1 MNTTD
6 KKQTLINATKRL
18 TTLFNETKVS
28 DIGMS
33 NKGWAQ
39 LTLEGD
45 SRFKHKEI
53 SYPKEAEDVRNALEH
68 TNKNLAYLGV
78 KNGYIVITY
87 KSDLEETKPIF
98 DRTPERTNIKDI
110 GILDKGW
117 NKLTLDGVSKFR
129 HKKISYPQEAEDVRR
144 ALQFTD
150 KNLAY
155 LGVLNGY
162 IVTTYKTDLEETR
175 PIFEAHTAAQIL
187 NTYNPT
193 MNI

>member
-33 NKGWAQ
+33 NKGWDQ

-53 SYPKEAEDVRNALEH
+53 SYPK
-68 TNKNLAYLGV
+68 
-78 KNGYIVITY
+78 
-87 KSDLEETKPIF
+87 
-98 DRTPERTNIKDI
+98 
-110 GILDKGW
+110 
-117 NKLTLDGVSKFR
+117 
-129 HKKISYPQEAEDVRR
+129 EAEDVRR

-187 NTYNPT
+187 NAYNPT